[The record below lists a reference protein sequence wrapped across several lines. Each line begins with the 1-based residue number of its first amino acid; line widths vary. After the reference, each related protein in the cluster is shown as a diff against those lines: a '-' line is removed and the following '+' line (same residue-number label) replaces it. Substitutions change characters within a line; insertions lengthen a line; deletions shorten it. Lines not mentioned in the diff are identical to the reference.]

1 MGSLFVE
8 TIRTLVGFREV
19 VVEIRTIE
27 RLREQGFKMRG
38 ECSMHV
44 RDLLMDELGPRRFP
58 AKRMF
63 ISLLSIILRR

>member
-1 MGSLFVE
+1 M
-8 TIRTLVGFREV
+8 GFREA

-27 RLREQGFKMRG
+27 RPRGQGFEMPE
-38 ECSMHV
+38 ECSKDV